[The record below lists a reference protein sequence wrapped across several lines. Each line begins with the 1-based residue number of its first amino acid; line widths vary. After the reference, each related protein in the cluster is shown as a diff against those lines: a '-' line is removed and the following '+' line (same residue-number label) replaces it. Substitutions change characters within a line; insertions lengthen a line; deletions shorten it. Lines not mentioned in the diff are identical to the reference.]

1 MKILQVITSLRIGGA
16 ERLITELVPRLTAK
30 GHTVDVALF
39 DGAET
44 DFKRQLQR
52 TGCTI
57 FSLGNSMYS
66 PLHILR
72 LRRLMKHYDVV
83 HTHNSS
89 AQLYAALA
97 NVGQN
102 ARLITTEHNTDN
114 RRRHLKVF
122 RPADRWMYR
131 QYEKIICVSHQVETN
146 LRAYLPQLAPT
157 QVTTIYNGINVAAFQ
172 QATADP
178 TLRTTNRTVLIM
190 VSAFRPQKDHAT
202 LLRALALLPAEQY
215 ELWLVG
221 DGDCRPQVEALVGEL
236 GLTNR
241 VRFFGNRGDVAT
253 LLHTADIIVQSSH
266 YEGFGLS
273 ALEAMA
279 VGKPFVASDVNGL
292 HEVVGGAGVL
302 FPHEDAR
309 QLAEIIVTLSPQKRL
324 AVSAPQS
331 AAAQASSLI
340 TAERSGAAS
349 NGSGTT
355 AETSD
360 ATTLAE
366 PAASVVKACLA
377 RAKQFDIENMAAQ
390 YAQIYAA
397 GPTPEGGGQRE
408 NKDQKHG
415 R

>member
-16 ERLITELVPRLTAK
+16 ERLITTVVPRLRAR
-30 GHTVDVALF
+30 GLDVDVALF

-57 FSLGNSMYS
+57 FSLGSSMYS

-97 NVGQN
+97 NVGLST
-102 ARLITTEHNTDN
+102 RLITTEHNTDN
-114 RRRHLKVF
+114 RRRHLKLL
-122 RPADRWMYR
+122 RPVDAWMYR
-131 QYEKIICVSHQVETN
+131 QYEKIICVSRQVETN
-146 LRAYLPQLAPT
+146 LRAYLPQLGAE
-157 QVTTIYNGINVAAFQ
+157 QATTVYNGIDVAALQ
-172 QATADP
+172 QAAP
-178 TLRTTNRTVLIM
+178 NPALRTTNRIVLIM

-202 LLRALALLPAEQY
+202 LLRALAQLPAEQY

-221 DGDCRPQVEALVGEL
+221 DGECRQQVETLVGEL
-236 GLTNR
+236 HLTDR
-241 VRFFGNRGDVAT
+241 VRFFGNRADVAT

-279 VGKPFVASDVNGL
+279 VGKPFMASDVNGL
-292 HEVVGGAGVL
+292 HEEVGGAGVL

-309 QLAEIIVTLSPQKRL
+309 QLAEIILSLSPQKR
-324 AVSAPQS
+324 P
-331 AAAQASSLI
+331 AA
-340 TAERSGAAS
+340 
-349 NGSGTT
+349 
-355 AETSD
+355 
-360 ATTLAE
+360 TLTE

-377 RAKQFDIENMAAQ
+377 RAQQFDIEKMVAQ

-397 GPTPEGGGQRE
+397 ERTPDNGDERADEAKKRE
-408 NKDQKHG
+408 K
-415 R
+415 